1 MCLLRNSLLV
11 AVLATALPA
20 QIANTSDFAAISD
33 PREMNLAHDTELK
46 GIVRS
51 CNVLASSAY
60 AWLGA
65 ERGEIVGMLIRR
77 GMRIALTG
85 IDGGILA
92 ALALTRLLAS
102 MLYDVKANDPATF
115 FAVALYCP

>member
-1 MCLLRNSLLV
+1 MQR
-11 AVLATALPA
+11 T
-20 QIANTSDFAAISD
+20 
-33 PREMNLAHDTELK
+33 REI
-46 GIVRS
+46 GIRM
-51 CNVLASSAY
+51 A
-60 AWLGA
+60 LGA

-77 GMRIALTG
+77 GMRIALTD

-102 MLYDVKANDPATF
+102 LLYDVKANDPATF